1 MIRTTGRNA
10 HISQEAWARVCDGG
24 CAAQPAHRPI
34 AARADGANRRIP
46 PAWPQLQWASQAAPG
61 QGPTVAEK
69 YDYLYSEKELE
80 EIARAAGALTRVRK
94 SVSSGLD
101 ALRKFLLKRLLEDL
115 L

>member
-1 MIRTTGRNA
+1 MAATSVG
-10 HISQEAWARVCDGG
+10 ISSSSRAR
-24 CAAQPAHRPI
+24 
-34 AARADGANRRIP
+34 
-46 PAWPQLQWASQAAPG
+46 
-61 QGPTVAEK
+61 PTVAEK